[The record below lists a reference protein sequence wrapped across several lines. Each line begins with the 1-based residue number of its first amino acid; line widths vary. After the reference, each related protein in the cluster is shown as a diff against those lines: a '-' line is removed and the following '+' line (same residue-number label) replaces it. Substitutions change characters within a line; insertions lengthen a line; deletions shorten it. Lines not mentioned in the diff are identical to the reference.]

1 VSARGLLL
9 VATSALLTALANLLL
24 RGGLLHL
31 GQFSLS
37 ADKLRPQ
44 LLALG
49 SQPMFVGGVVLYG
62 LAALVWFSVVSIER
76 LSISYPV
83 LVGLTFILVTSG
95 AMVFFHEALSWQKLS
110 GIAIILT
117 GIVVVARF

>member
-1 VSARGLLL
+1 MSTRGLLL
-9 VATSALLTALANLLL
+9 VAFSAFLTALANLLL
-24 RGGLLHL
+24 RGGLLRF
-31 GQFSLS
+31 GEFSLA
-37 ADKLRPQ
+37 ADNLRGQ

-49 SQPMFVGGVVLYG
+49 SQPMFVAGLVFYG

-83 LVGLTFILVTSG
+83 LVGFTFILVTSG

-117 GIVVVARF
+117 GIIVVARF